1 MPNFSDGSIWVRQL
15 LGPHLR
21 RSRWCRRWAFASL
34 LFALNTAAQ
43 KCPSPT
49 LWDFN
54 DSQVAGREYNFWIE
68 VDRIARMPDPQRA
81 TQIPHV
87 YRDIFADLHKRWY
100 ALDNWMILPVRLD
113 GYRKSKAP
121 EQRVKAGFP
130 GYPNMFSQGIALGL
144 FIGYPQQTQPLIL
157 QDLRSADPE
166 AISRGIY
173 VAGHMQESAFPDL
186 FDDLKKISFSDGP
199 CADEA
204 LQSLVGYSL
213 NFRFPILGKSVTP
226 SSRAL
231 DLVPLLVPRF
241 QKQPERYAR
250 SLRELLRFAPPPKA
264 LLADLDSSDANLRR
278 NALFALAD
286 NKEPIPTRY
295 ILQLAADRDPKMR
308 AWSIGLGFEKRRS
321 DFSLLKPTL
330 ARLMSDPEFDVR
342 LAATK
347 DFAAQGDPICASPL
361 LGLLKEV
368 YRTENGEF
376 FALTMSAD
384 AVAHQKFGF
393 DSGTER
399 VPMKNERNDAA
410 LKRYENWVRSREH

>member
-1 MPNFSDGSIWVRQL
+1 MMQFGVRSAVL
-15 LGPHLR
+15 PGR
-21 RSRWCRRWAFASL
+21 IRCWAFASL
-34 LFALNTAAQ
+34 LFTLTTAAAQ

-54 DSQVAGREYNFWIE
+54 DRQIASREYNLWLE

-100 ALDNWMILPVRLD
+100 ALDNWMILPGRLE
-113 GYRKSKAP
+113 GYRERKTP
-121 EQRVKAGFP
+121 EQWVKVGIIQP
-130 GYPNMFSQGIALGL
+130 GYPNMFSQGIALTL

-157 QDLRSADPE
+157 QDLRSLDPE

-173 VAGHMQESAFPDL
+173 VAGHMRESAFPDL
-186 FDDLKKISFSDGP
+186 FDDLRRISFSDGP

-204 LQSLVGYSL
+204 LQNLVGYSL
-213 NFRFPILGKSVTP
+213 NFQSPILGTSVVP

-250 SLRELLRFAPPPKA
+250 SLRELLRFAPAPKT

-286 NKEPIPTRY
+286 NKEPIATRY
-295 ILQLAADRDPKMR
+295 ILQLAADRDPKIR

-330 ARLMSDPEFDVR
+330 AKLMYDPEFDVR

-347 DFAAQGDPICASPL
+347 NFAAQGDPICASPL
-361 LGLLKEV
+361 LGLLKEA
-368 YRTENGEF
+368 YRTGNGEF
-376 FALTMSAD
+376 FTLAMSAD

-399 VPMKNERNDAA
+399 VPLQNERNEAA
-410 LKRYENWVRSREH
+410 LKRYSNWVRLRKH

>member
-1 MPNFSDGSIWVRQL
+1 MARLNSKIFVLI
-15 LGPHLR
+15 
-21 RSRWCRRWAFASL
+21 ASL
-34 LFALNTAAQ
+34 LFALTTAAQ
-43 KCPSPT
+43 KCPAPT

-54 DSQVAGREYNFWIE
+54 DRQVAGREYNFWIE
-68 VDRIARMPDPQRA
+68 ADRIARMPDPQRA

-121 EQRVKAGFP
+121 EHKTPEQWAEQWARVGMQS
-130 GYPNMFSQGIALGL
+130 GYPNMFSQGIALAL
-144 FIGYPQQTQPLIL
+144 FIGYPRLTQPLIL

-173 VAGHMQESAFPDL
+173 VAGRMQESAFPDL
-186 FDDLKKISFSDGP
+186 FDDLKRISFSDGP

-204 LQSLVGYSL
+204 LQSLVSYSL
-213 NFRFPILGKSVTP
+213 NFGFPILGTSVVP

-241 QKQPERYAR
+241 QKQPERYGR

-330 ARLMSDPEFDVR
+330 AKLMYDPEFDVR

-347 DFAAQGDPICASPL
+347 NFAAQGDPISASPL

-368 YRTENGEF
+368 YRTGNGEF
-376 FALTMSAD
+376 FTLAMSAD

-399 VPMKNERNDAA
+399 VPLQNERNEGA
-410 LKRYENWVRSREH
+410 LKRYANWVRLREH

>member
-1 MPNFSDGSIWVRQL
+1 MARLNSKIFVLI
-15 LGPHLR
+15 
-21 RSRWCRRWAFASL
+21 ASL
-34 LFALNTAAQ
+34 LFALTAAAQ

-49 LWDFN
+49 LWDF
-54 DSQVAGREYNFWIE
+54 DDRQVAGREYNFWIE
-68 VDRIARMPDPQRA
+68 VDGIARMPDPQRA

-113 GYRKSKAP
+113 GYRKSKTP
-121 EQRVKAGFP
+121 EQWVKVGIQP

-186 FDDLKKISFSDGP
+186 FDDL
-199 CADEA
+199 
-204 LQSLVGYSL
+204 QRVSLLS
-213 NFRFPILGKSVTP
+213 
-226 SSRAL
+226 
-231 DLVPLLVPRF
+231 
-241 QKQPERYAR
+241 
-250 SLRELLRFAPPPKA
+250 
-264 LLADLDSSDANLRR
+264 DLDSSDANLRR
-278 NALFALAD
+278 NALFALGD

-330 ARLMSDPEFDVR
+330 AKLMYDPEFDVR

-347 DFAAQGDPICASPL
+347 NFAAQGDPICVSPL

-368 YRTENGEF
+368 YRTGNGEF
-376 FALTMSAD
+376 FTLAMSAD

-399 VPMKNERNDAA
+399 VPMQNERNEAA
-410 LKRYENWVRSREH
+410 LKRYANWVRLREH

>member
-1 MPNFSDGSIWVRQL
+1 MARLNSKISVLI
-15 LGPHLR
+15 
-21 RSRWCRRWAFASL
+21 ASL
-34 LFALNTAAQ
+34 LFALTTAAQ

-49 LWDFN
+49 LWDF
-54 DSQVAGREYNFWIE
+54 DDRQVAGREYNFWLE
-68 VDRIARMPDPQRA
+68 VDGIARMPDPQRA

-113 GYRKSKAP
+113 EYRKSKTP
-121 EQRVKAGFP
+121 EQWVKVGIQP
-130 GYPNMFSQGIALGL
+130 GYPNMFSQGIALTL

-186 FDDLKKISFSDGP
+186 FDDLKRISFSDGP

-204 LQSLVGYSL
+204 LQSLVSYSL
-213 NFRFPILGKSVTP
+213 NFRFSILGTSVAP
-226 SSRAL
+226 SSRAI

-308 AWSIGLGFEKRRS
+308 AWSVGLGFEKRRS

-330 ARLMSDPEFDVR
+330 AKLMYDPEFDVR

-347 DFAAQGDPICASPL
+347 NFAAQGDPISASPL

-368 YRTENGEF
+368 YRTGNGEF
-376 FALTMSAD
+376 FTLAMSAD

-399 VPMKNERNDAA
+399 VPLQNERNEAA
-410 LKRYENWVRSREH
+410 LKRYANWVRLRER

>member
-1 MPNFSDGSIWVRQL
+1 MMHCGVRSAMLLGSIT
-15 LGPHLR
+15 
-21 RSRWCRRWAFASL
+21 CWAFAAL
-34 LFALNTAAQ
+34 LFALTTAAAQ

-54 DSQVAGREYNFWIE
+54 DRQVASREYNLWLE
-68 VDRIARMPDPQRA
+68 VDRIARMPDPLRA
-81 TQIPHV
+81 SQIPHV
-87 YRDIFADLHKRWY
+87 YRDIFADLYKRWY
-100 ALDNWMILPVRLD
+100 ALDNWMILPVRID
-113 GYRKSKAP
+113 GYRESKTP
-121 EQRVKAGFP
+121 EQWAKVGIQP
-130 GYPNMFSQGIALGL
+130 GYPNMFSQSIALTV

-157 QDLRSADPE
+157 QDLRSTDPE

-173 VAGHMQESAFPDL
+173 VAGEMQESAFPDL

-204 LQSLVGYSL
+204 LKSLVSYSL
-213 NFRFPILGKSVTP
+213 NFRFPILGISVPP
-226 SSRAL
+226 SSKAL
-231 DLVPLLVPRF
+231 ELVPLLVPRF

-250 SLRELLRFAPPPKA
+250 ALRDLLRFAPAPKA

-295 ILQLAADRDPKMR
+295 VLELAADRDPKMR

-321 DFSLLKPTL
+321 DFSQLKPTL
-330 ARLMSDPEFDVR
+330 AKLMYDPEFDVR

-347 DFAAQGDPICASPL
+347 SFAARADPICASSL
-361 LGLLKEV
+361 LGLLREV
-368 YRTENGEF
+368 YRTGNGEF
-376 FALTMSAD
+376 FTLAVLAD
-384 AVAHQKFGF
+384 AVGHQKFGF

-399 VPMKNERNDAA
+399 VPMQNERNEAA
-410 LKRYENWVRSREH
+410 LKRYANWVRLR

>member
-1 MPNFSDGSIWVRQL
+1 MMHSGVRSAMLQ
-15 LGPHLR
+15 GNIT
-21 RSRWCRRWAFASL
+21 RWAFASL
-34 LFALNTAAQ
+34 LFALTTAAAQ

-54 DSQVAGREYNFWIE
+54 DRQVASREYNLWLE
-68 VDRIARMPDPQRA
+68 VDRIARMPDPLRA

-100 ALDNWMILPVRLD
+100 ALDNWMILSVRLD
-113 GYRKSKAP
+113 GYRKSKTP
-121 EQRVKAGFP
+121 QEWIKVGIQP
-130 GYPNMFSQGIALGL
+130 GYPNMFSQGIALAL

-173 VAGHMQESAFPDL
+173 VAGEMQESAFPEL
-186 FDDLKKISFSDGP
+186 FDDLKRISFSDEP

-204 LQSLVGYSL
+204 LRSLLSYSV
-213 NFRFPILGKSVTP
+213 NFRFPVLGKSVEP
-226 SSRAL
+226 SRRAL

-241 QKQPERYAR
+241 QKQPQRYAWA
-250 SLRELLRFAPPPKA
+250 LRDLLRFAPAPKA

-286 NKEPIPTRY
+286 NREPIPPRY
-295 ILQLAADRDPKMR
+295 VLALAADRDPKMR
-308 AWSIGLGFEKRRS
+308 EWSIGLGFEKRRS
-321 DFSLLKPTL
+321 DFSQLKPTL
-330 ARLMSDPEFDVR
+330 AKLMYDPEFNVR

-347 DFAAQGDPICASPL
+347 TFAALGDPMCASSL
-361 LGLLKEV
+361 LGLLKET
-368 YRTENGEF
+368 YRTGNGEF
-376 FALTMSAD
+376 FTLAMSAD

-399 VPMKNERNDAA
+399 VPMQNERNEAA
-410 LKRYENWVRSREH
+410 LKRYADWVRLKEH